1 MQLKPIVVCGLLS
14 AASLAAGQTIGSLF
28 KVNLDNDEAGGCS
41 ERSTLLAQYLQ
52 ESKDL
57 ATAGLQAI
65 THAQD
70 SSAAQHDVAK
80 RYLRAYFGVG
90 ENDATALAL
99 IKGSLQ
105 KVSNFLSGTTLDNTP
120 RLYCNDNWLKKRAR
134 TDIARDIEGN
144 DIWTMDD
151 NGQQHLLAIENCDQY
166 RHLFWDYDEDQMI
179 WIKNE
184 RIPYWS
190 ADLGQYLVDDDYDGQ
205 TFCTVARG
213 ANMGTTQH
221 MTTPPTI
228 TLCPGSFS
236 EPGYSVK
243 LGSKSPLVGQ
253 RGGRKLTDVLPR
265 SATLYH
271 ELFHLVLGNDPTPDV
286 TYLWVRQQLLLE
298 NPDEIITE
306 AYKDKYDEIEILPT
320 SIYGM
325 TRADAIRHN
334 PESYVFFSV
343 GYWYFMQTTWSN
355 GDNSQRWSFHS
366 GVSQMVQIP

>member
-1 MQLKPIVVCGLLS
+1 
-14 AASLAAGQTIGSLF
+14 
-28 KVNLDNDEAGGCS
+28 
-41 ERSTLLAQYLQ
+41 
-52 ESKDL
+52 
-57 ATAGLQAI
+57 
-65 THAQD
+65 
-70 SSAAQHDVAK
+70 
-80 RYLRAYFGVG
+80 
-90 ENDATALAL
+90 
-99 IKGSLQ
+99 
-105 KVSNFLSGTTLDNTP
+105 
-120 RLYCNDNWLKKRAR
+120 
-134 TDIARDIEGN
+134 
-144 DIWTMDD
+144 MDD

-228 TLCPGSFS
+228 TLCQGSFS

-286 TYLWVRQQLLLE
+286 TCKCNLHG
-298 NPDEIITE
+298 
-306 AYKDKYDEIEILPT
+306 IESP
-320 SIYGM
+320 
-325 TRADAIRHN
+325 
-334 PESYVFFSV
+334 
-343 GYWYFMQTTWSN
+343 
-355 GDNSQRWSFHS
+355 
-366 GVSQMVQIP
+366 